1 VEAAD
6 AVGVMRAVPE
16 LRRSLAGERQLALLL
31 SARLISLLG
40 TGIAPIAVA
49 FAALQLTGSSS
60 AVAVVVG
67 ARMFAQVTLML
78 LGGVFA
84 DRVSRQRVMVM
95 AELTAGVVQA
105 ISAALLIAGVASLW
119 ELALLQ
125 AAGGAA
131 AAFLLP
137 ALQGVV
143 PELVAEERRHQA
155 NALLGLV
162 RDVGR
167 LSGVAVGGVIVAL
180 VGGGWGLAVD
190 AATFFAGALLIAQ
203 LRLPQS
209 EPVPQQRL
217 IRDLADG
224 WDEFRSH
231 TWVWALTAQS
241 SVVNAFGMGAFLV
254 LGPVVARDDFSGAAS
269 WAVIFGGFT
278 VGLIAGG
285 VLAARIKVTRP
296 LLLAPLA
303 GLLLMPPLLL
313 LAFHAPIAVTTVS
326 TATLGVAT
334 SLYGANFAT
343 VLQAGISLEKLSR
356 VSAYTMFGSFAAI
369 PLGVAAIGAL
379 TAVAGVAPTLLVCA
393 FVVGVA
399 SAALYAF
406 SQALNLRTLVVAIAA
421 PAD

>member
-1 VEAAD
+1 
-6 AVGVMRAVPE
+6 
-16 LRRSLAGERQLALLL
+16 
-31 SARLISLLG
+31 
-40 TGIAPIAVA
+40 
-49 FAALQLTGSSS
+49 
-60 AVAVVVG
+60 
-67 ARMFAQVTLML
+67 ML

-379 TAVAGVAPTLLVCA
+379 SAVAGVAPTLLVCA